1 MKYSTFIAAAALC
14 LSATTTQ
21 AQTPKTMLKANK
33 IINEIFSGRAFRA
46 AMPMA
51 GAEAADHSLR

>member
-33 IINEIFSGRAFRA
+33 IINEILISV
-46 AMPMA
+46 
-51 GAEAADHSLR
+51 LRNVQSNK

>member
-51 GAEAADHSLR
+51 GASRQ